1 MSRYTISCHHCG
13 KQATK
18 YSGHV
23 KENLKLGNFSYC
35 SKNCSYKHIKTGK
48 TLTCDNNLCKK
59 SFYRVKN
66 QISDYNF
73 CSRSCAAII
82 NNKIHPK
89 WPPRKCKN
97 HECTRLHNRE
107 GSLYC
112 SMVCIRVGRF
122 KYTRKEILGLLKRFS
137 RDSLRA
143 PAKRDVPEL
152 SHRAIHMFGSWNT
165 ALELARIEAQRSH
178 DHRMYKRARTK
189 AVDGHICDSVSEAL
203 IDNWLHK
210 NGIAHERSVKYPNTK
225 HSADWG
231 IGNNIF
237 VEYFGL
243 AKDSPR
249 YDRAIKEKQ
258 KICKKNGIRLV
269 EIYPSDLYPKVSLDN
284 KLTVLKQ

>member
-112 SMVCIRVGRF
+112 VVWCIRDFCTFSEAIWGVF
-122 KYTRKEILGLLKRFS
+122 YCLLS
-137 RDSLRA
+137 RHRNENRNYNPRSDSLLCR
-143 PAKRDVPEL
+143 K
-152 SHRAIHMFGSWNT
+152 IF
-165 ALELARIEAQRSH
+165 
-178 DHRMYKRARTK
+178 YKDYYRR
-189 AVDGHICDSVSEAL
+189 
-203 IDNWLHK
+203 
-210 NGIAHERSVKYPNTK
+210 
-225 HSADWG
+225 
-231 IGNNIF
+231 
-237 VEYFGL
+237 
-243 AKDSPR
+243 
-249 YDRAIKEKQ
+249 
-258 KICKKNGIRLV
+258 
-269 EIYPSDLYPKVSLDN
+269 
-284 KLTVLKQ
+284 